1 MPKLANERYEKF
13 ARGLARGELQARA
26 YIDAGFK
33 ATGNAAEAASSRL
46 LSSVKWGAL
55 IAARVDELR
64 DALAVRA
71 DVTQDS
77 LLAELD
83 SAVSLAKSTLNP
95 GAMVSAILGKAKI
108 TGHIVAERKN
118 QRSAVEEATDEEIE
132 RRLKHLRGEYDQ
144 GRADAAS
151 VTH

>member
-13 ARGLARGELQARA
+13 ARGIAQGESQSSA
-26 YIDAGFK
+26 YTAAGFK
-33 ATGNAAEAASSRL
+33 STGKAAEAAASRL
-46 LSSVKWGAL
+46 LSSAKSGAL

-77 LLAELD
+77 LLDELD
-83 SAVSLAKSTLNP
+83 AAVELARAVENP
-95 GAMVSAILGKAKI
+95 AAMVSAILGKAKI

-118 QRSAVEEATDEEIE
+118 QRSPLEEASDEEIE
-132 RRLKHLRGEYDQ
+132 RKLKHLRGEYEQ